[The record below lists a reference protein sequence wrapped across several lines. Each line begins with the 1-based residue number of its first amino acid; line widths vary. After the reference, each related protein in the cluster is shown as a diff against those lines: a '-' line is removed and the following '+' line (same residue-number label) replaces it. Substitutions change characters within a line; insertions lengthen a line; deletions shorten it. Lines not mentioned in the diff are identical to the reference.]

1 MSGRSTEICVDQAFV
16 SGGKN
21 VGSLRWVAL
30 FALFAL
36 VSLACTD
43 QAVVDQLGQ
52 EKASLEAQI
61 KELEQKL
68 AGSEA
73 IRTIISDRMEFL
85 ARSIQGVTATL
96 VTTEGDIEVEFYPD
110 KAPIHCFNF
119 ITRAEG
125 GFYDGTV
132 FHRVIKNFMIQ
143 GGDPLSRDNNPA
155 NDGTGGP
162 VIHIPHEFN
171 DLKHT
176 PGILSMARTTDISMG
191 AGSQFFI
198 MHGVTPAL
206 DGQYTVFGKVTNGMD
221 VVNKIAEGKTAP
233 GDRPVKTVRI
243 ERIEVRR

>member
-21 VGSLRWVAL
+21 VGSLRWV
-30 FALFAL
+30 ALFAL

-143 GGDPLSRDNNPA
+143 GGRSRDNNPA

-221 VVNKIAEGKTAP
+221 VVNKIAP